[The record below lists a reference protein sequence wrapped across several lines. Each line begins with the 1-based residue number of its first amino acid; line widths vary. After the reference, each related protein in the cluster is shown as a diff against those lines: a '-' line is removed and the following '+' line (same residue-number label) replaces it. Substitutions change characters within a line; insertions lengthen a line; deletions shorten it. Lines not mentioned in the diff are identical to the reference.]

1 MSDIKDHEP
10 LWGSWHVDSLLGE
23 GSYGKVY
30 KVKREEFGNVFYAAV
45 KMISIPNSEAELQQV
60 WSELRDEFSVKSHF
74 EKRAYDI
81 VEEIKLMSMFK
92 GNSNIVSI
100 EDYKILEYKEKISWD
115 ILIRMELLTTL
126 SYYALSNPL
135 GIQDVIQIGLDISR
149 ALEFCH
155 MKHIIHRD
163 IKPENIFVSQYGD
176 YKLGD
181 FGVARNLEHT
191 MNASSKIGTYTYMAP
206 EVFKPD
212 TKYGASI
219 DTYSLGLVM
228 YFYLNNNRSPF
239 YPRFPE
245 PIMPDDRHKA
255 LERRMSGEAVP
266 DIPGIPSELNAF
278 ILKACAPNPEDRFKD
293 ATEFRTELEKLSGTE
308 SKPPVTVEVQP
319 EPVKQGHRQRKKVL
333 RQEKD
338 EMTTRAFN
346 LRRNEPEASQES
358 EAKITVPGKIM
369 NILAI
374 AGAVFC
380 GLLTVLSLFSGNRAD
395 IFISMPLYA
404 LCVVACLLNFRHAAV
419 NTILLVWL
427 IVYLAFSA
435 LNFSS
440 FDYVLLSFTLGL
452 LSVESMR
459 SKGRKFMITLSII
472 LFICA
477 ATYALI
483 VFISLGES
491 QLYSFR
497 AFMSSAFGIPFL
509 MILSACL
516 LILPSGKRSLILPGI
531 IGLQLFSLTAF
542 IMMIFSMMSSDP
554 SMVIFNIAN
563 SCFVGFSSERFSW
576 WRYARFTGL
585 IIQTLA
591 AVFMLCIA
599 SARMIPSDFLE
610 FLADKKRGII
620 VMLVCVSVMASFLY
634 FLV

>member
-10 LWGSWHVDSLLGE
+10 LWGSWYVDSLLGE

-30 KVKREEFGNVFYAAV
+30 KVKREEFGSVFYAAV

-81 VEEIKLMSMFK
+81 VEEIKLMIMFK

-115 ILIRMELLTTL
+115 ILIRMELLSTL
-126 SYYALSNPL
+126 SYYALSNSL
-135 GIQDVIQIGLDISR
+135 GTQDVIQIGLDISR

-212 TKYGASI
+212 AEYGASI
-219 DTYSLGLVM
+219 DLYSLGLVM

-239 YPRFPE
+239 YPRFPD

-255 LERRMSGEAVP
+255 LERRMNGEAIP

-293 ATEFRTELEKLSGTE
+293 AAEFRSELEKISAAE
-308 SKPPVTVEVQP
+308 SKPPIIVEVQSEP
-319 EPVKQGHRQRKKVL
+319 EKHERRQRKAL

-338 EMTTRAFN
+338 EMTTGVFK
-346 LRRNEPEASQES
+346 LRRDEPEALSES
-358 EAKITVPGKIM
+358 ENKITVPPKVM
-369 NILAI
+369 NTLAI
-374 AGAVFC
+374 IGAVCC
-380 GLLTVLSLFSGNRAD
+380 GLLTLLSLFSGNRAD

-440 FDYVLLSFTLGL
+440 FDYLLLSFTLGL
-452 LSVESMR
+452 LTVESMR
-459 SKGRKFMITLSII
+459 SKGKKFMITLSII

-477 ATYALI
+477 LAYALI
-483 VFISLGES
+483 IFISLGES
-491 QLYSFR
+491 QLSSFR
-497 AFMSSAFGIPFL
+497 AFMISALGIPFL

-516 LILPSGKRSLILPGI
+516 LIIPSAKRAIILSGI
-531 IGLQLFSLTAF
+531 MGLQLFSLTAF
-542 IMMIFSMMSSDP
+542 VMMIF
-554 SMVIFNIAN
+554 
-563 SCFVGFSSERFSW
+563 
-576 WRYARFTGL
+576 
-585 IIQTLA
+585 
-591 AVFMLCIA
+591 
-599 SARMIPSDFLE
+599 
-610 FLADKKRGII
+610 
-620 VMLVCVSVMASFLY
+620 
-634 FLV
+634 